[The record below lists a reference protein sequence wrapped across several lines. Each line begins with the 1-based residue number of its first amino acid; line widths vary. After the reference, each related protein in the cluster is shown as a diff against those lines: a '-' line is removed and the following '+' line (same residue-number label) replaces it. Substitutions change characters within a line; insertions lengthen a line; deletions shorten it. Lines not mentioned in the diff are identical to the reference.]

1 MKKMRLFSIGMLIP
15 IEVKELLLP
24 MKITIVFLLLF
35 MLQGRAET
43 SAQTVT
49 LSVKNKTLKDVLN
62 AVKSQ
67 TGYSILLTAEV
78 EENSNPISIAAKD
91 MPLNQFMLQIL
102 SNQHAS
108 YSINEKTIFIKPEK
122 LTELDVLENIVN
134 LNIQQFE
141 IRGLVRDTDGKPM
154 SGVSVRAKIANRG
167 TVTDELGVFT
177 LRVNKGGTLVF
188 NHVGYKTQ
196 EFKIQN
202 ENPVNITMRT
212 TDTEVQEVVVMGYG
226 TIDKPELTGSV
237 SSVKI
242 GENNENKVVNVV
254 EALQGKIA
262 GVNILNNTG
271 EPGSGMTFNIRG
283 MTSITGSNQ
292 PLIVLDGVP
301 IESDHSATSAG
312 MSIDWQTQAPPLDPL
327 ASINPTDIE
336 SIDILKDAS
345 ATAIYGSRGANGVVL
360 ITTKRGK
367 STDGRDKISYNYR
380 SDFSNLPKIIPMVNA
395 EEYMLYRNEASMNDG
410 GAPLYVDS
418 TIFIN
423 KEKFKDIVW
432 QEMIYRTAKSQE
444 HQLTSSGNM
453 GKGTYRLSANYSDFQ
468 SIVRKAG
475 FQRGGARINFDRDIS
490 DRLSLNF
497 GANLS
502 MTYRKYGAQSNAQG
516 AFSSS
521 AVIGAIASQ
530 PIRTPYNDDG
540 DLDLEYAN
548 NPVLVTEVLK
558 DHTSSQTIISNLDLE
573 YKIFKGFT
581 YKVKGAINQI
591 TSNRKVYW
599 PRGTVQ
605 GNSYGGS
612 ATRAD
617 NNNSNY
623 LIDHIFTYRNRINK
637 IHNINAVA
645 GYSYQKWFRS
655 GSSIT
660 STGFPTDHLGYENF
674 ALAELPGTTFT
685 TNKNRSL
692 QSAFGR
698 VNYAFDSRYLLT
710 LTGRYDGASRLAPGN
725 KWDFFPSIGLGWNLS
740 NEKFF
745 KENVKAINNMKF
757 RGSYG
762 IAGSE
767 NIAIGATQGSYSID
781 RVIIGSKIVSGFNYA
796 SFQNSLLGW
805 ETTETFNLGFD
816 LGLLNDRITLTADV
830 YKKTTT
836 DLLINLAIP
845 ASSTFR
851 SYSTNTGKVTNRGL
865 DVEASFNIMKKKDFD
880 WTAYGNFTI
889 TRNKV
894 LDMGESSIIYGGTYL
909 YGGNSNLNQ
918 SLQVAKVGESISS
931 FWGYRT
937 GGIYQNPLEIELD
950 PNIMNDPNKASVRPG
965 DIRFIDMNGDGVIT
979 DLDKTVIGKPNPDFS
994 MGFGSNF
1001 TYKRWSASFAF
1012 LGNFGQQMI
1021 NLNQWLI
1028 GSLTNIGTYS
1038 VSQDAWNNRWQG
1050 EGTSNKYPRAT
1061 ARNNRFGNRFPDYM
1075 VEDASFVRLQSVNIG
1090 YNFNMSRILK
1100 SSSLRVYASGTNL
1113 FTITDYTGYDPNINS
1128 HGNFPLMSGTDYGTL
1143 PQSRTFSLGV
1153 VFGY

>member
-1 MKKMRLFSIGMLIP
+1 MKKMRLFSIGMHIP

-67 TGYSILLTAEV
+67 TGYSILLTSEV
-78 EENSNPISIAAKD
+78 EESSKPVSIEVKD

-102 SNQHAS
+102 SNQSAS

-122 LTELDVLENIVN
+122 SPKLDVLENIIDV
-134 LNIQQFE
+134 NIQQFE
-141 IRGLVRDTDGKPM
+141 IRGLVRDTDGKPL
-154 SGVSVRAKIANRG
+154 SGVSVRAKVANRG
-167 TVTDELGVFT
+167 TVTDDLGVFIM
-177 LRVNKGGTLVF
+177 RVNKGGTLVF
-188 NHVGYKTQ
+188 NHMGYQTQ

-202 ENPVNITMRT
+202 ENPLNIIMRAS
-212 TDTEVQEVVVMGYG
+212 DIEVQEVVVMGYG
-226 TIDKPELTGSV
+226 TIAKSDLTGSV

-242 GENNENKVVNVV
+242 GENNESKVVNVV

-301 IESDHSATSAG
+301 IESDHSVTSAG
-312 MSIDWQTQAPPLDPL
+312 MSIDWQTQTPPLDPL

-336 SIDILKDAS
+336 SVEILKDAS

-367 STDGRDKISYNYR
+367 SVNNRDKISYNYR
-380 SDFSNLPKIIPMVNA
+380 SDFSSLPKVIPMVNA
-395 EEYMLYRNEASMNDG
+395 ETYMRYRNEASMNNG
-410 GAPLYVDS
+410 GNPIYSEEVIARDA
-418 TIFIN
+418 I
-423 KEKFKDIVW
+423 KFKDIFW
-432 QEMIYRTAKSQE
+432 QDMVYRTAQSQE
-444 HQLTSSGNM
+444 HQLTSSGNI
-453 GKGTYRLSANYSDFQ
+453 GKGTYRVSANYSDFE
-468 SIVRKAG
+468 SVIINAG
-475 FQRGGARINFDRDIS
+475 FRRGGTRINFDREIS

-530 PIRTPYNDDG
+530 PIRSPYTDDG

-548 NPVLVTEVLK
+548 NPVLVTEALK
-558 DHTSSQTIISNLDLE
+558 DHTRSQTIISNLDLD
-573 YKIFKGFT
+573 YKIMKGLT
-581 YKVKGAINQI
+581 YKIKGAVNQV
-591 TSNRKVYW
+591 TSLRQVYW

-605 GNSYGGS
+605 GNSYDGS

-623 LIDHIFTYRNRINK
+623 LIDHILTYKSK
-637 IHNINAVA
+637 IAKEHSINAVA

-655 GSSIT
+655 GYSIT
-660 STGFPTDHLGYENF
+660 STGFPTDKIDYNNL
-674 ALAELPGTTFT
+674 ALAELPGTTYT

-692 QSAFGR
+692 QSVLGR
-698 VNYAFDSRYLLT
+698 INYSYASKYLLT

-725 KWDFFPSIGLGWNLS
+725 KWDFFPSIGLGWNL
-740 NEKFF
+740 NKEQFF
-745 KENVKAINNMKF
+745 QDNLPSINNFKI

-762 IAGSE
+762 VAGSE

-781 RVIIGSKIVSGFNYA
+781 RVIIGSKIVNGFNYA
-796 SFQNSLLGW
+796 SFENNLLGW
-805 ETTETFNLGFD
+805 EKTTSYNLGLD
-816 LGLLNDRITLTADV
+816 LGLFNDRVTITADI

-851 SYSTNTGKVTNRGL
+851 SYSTNTGEVYNKGFDL
-865 DVEASFNIMKKKDFD
+865 EATVNIIKKKDFD
-880 WTAYGNFTI
+880 WNFFGNFTI
-889 TRNKV
+889 NRNKV
-894 LDMGESSIIYGGTYL
+894 VSMGEASIIYGGTYL

-918 SLQVAKVGESISS
+918 ALQVAKVGESISS
-931 FWGYRT
+931 FWGFKT
-937 GGIYQNPLEIELD
+937 AGIYQNPLQIELD
-950 PNIMNDPNKASVRPG
+950 PNIANDLNKSNIKPG
-965 DIRFIDMNGDGVIT
+965 DVRFLDMNGDGVIN
-979 DLDKTVIGKPNPDFS
+979 DADKTIIGKPNPDYGI
-994 MGFGSNF
+994 GFGSNF
-1001 TYKRWSASFAF
+1001 TYKKWSASFTF

-1038 VSQDAWNNRWQG
+1038 VSQDAWDNRWQG
-1050 EGTSNKYPRAT
+1050 DGTSNKYPRANNN
-1061 ARNNRFGNRFPDYM
+1061 NNRFGTKFPDYM
-1075 VEDASFVRLQSVNIG
+1075 VEDASFLRLQSVNVG
-1090 YNFNMSRILK
+1090 YNVDMAKILK
-1100 SSSLRVYASGTNL
+1100 NSTLRVYASGTNL
-1113 FTITDYTGYDPNINS
+1113 FTITNYTGYDPNINS

-1143 PQSRTFSLGV
+1143 PQSRTFSVGV